1 MPKFKLDKLV
11 RDNLRN
17 IYESIGQKASYRKLT
32 TDEHKSQLVRKIIEE
47 VQEIQITDP
56 VSDIT
61 DEIAD
66 IRQVLDD
73 LMDLYGITEEQV
85 EVTKQ
90 KTYNKKG
97 GFIKGTFVE
106 TLELA
111 DDDEWV
117 NYYRKRPDLFPEKK

>member
-17 IYESIGQKASYRKLT
+17 IYASIGQKAKYRKLT
-32 TDEHKSQLVRKIIEE
+32 LDGHKSQLVRKIIEE
-47 VQEIQITDP
+47 VQEIQISDP
-56 VSDIT
+56 ISDIT

-73 LMDLYGITEEQV
+73 LMGLYGISELDVKTTQ
-85 EVTKQ
+85 Q
-90 KTYNKKG
+90 KTYDKKG
-97 GFIKGTFVE
+97 GFSEGTYVE

-117 NYYRKRPDLFPEKK
+117 EYYRKRPDIFPEV

>member
-17 IYESIGQKASYRKLT
+17 IYASIGQKAKYRKLT
-32 TDEHKSQLVRKIIEE
+32 LDGHKSQLVRKIIEE
-47 VQEIQITDP
+47 VQEIQISDP
-56 VSDIT
+56 ISDIT

-73 LMDLYGITEEQV
+73 LMGLYGISELDVKTTQ
-85 EVTKQ
+85 Q
-90 KTYNKKG
+90 KTYDKKG
-97 GFIKGTFVE
+97 GFSEGTYVE

-111 DDDEWV
+111 GDDKWV
-117 NYYRKRPDLFPEKK
+117 EYYRKRPDLFPEIK